1 MGESE
6 EVVDVPLTKNNA
18 GFSYILYRGINRI
31 HGYCKLFDIKNLEC
45 NLYWG
50 HYKSSTPYPE
60 HFEDEE
66 TSIDMFNYIADRVVS
81 DTKVKYNHIIEKKPD
96 DFKYSVPFIGTNE
109 NPEFFKKFVD
119 VYNPNKTKKNKIC
132 FWGLNKNL
140 LSNRTFRRL
149 RYGDRWDPHSNW
161 LHQTHDDWLLIK
173 SFLEKHYEVVELSY
187 RLPIRE
193 VYYHISTCEFTIG
206 YFGAFHVLSSLL
218 NKPNI
223 SISGLNNRLHPKTMS
238 EFEAYTN
245 KNTVWW
251 EQMTLAET
259 GWYNPTT
266 KDVCNIDN
274 INYYKK
280 LAFDKLKNANE

>member
-6 EVVDVPLTKNNA
+6 EVVDLPLTKNAA
-18 GFSYILYRGINRI
+18 GFSFMLYRGINRI

-60 HFEDEE
+60 YFEDEE

-81 DTKVKYNHIIEKKPD
+81 DTKVKYNHIIGKKLQ
-96 DFKYSVPFIGTNE
+96 DFDYKSEFIIKNK
-109 NPEFFKKFVD
+109 NSQFFKKFVD
-119 VYNPNKTKKNKIC
+119 VYNPHKTKKNKIC
-132 FWGLNKNL
+132 LWGLNKDLLTNL
-140 LSNRTFRRL
+140 ASTRL
-149 RYGDRWDPHSNW
+149 RYGSQWDPYSNW
-161 LHQTHDDWLLIK
+161 LYQSYDDWLLIR

-193 VYYHISTCEFTIG
+193 IYYHICTCEFTIG
-206 YFGAFHVLSSLL
+206 YFGVFHVLSSLL

-223 SISGLNNRLHPKTMS
+223 SISGLNNRLYPKTMN

-245 KNTVWW
+245 KNIFWW
-251 EQMTLAET
+251 EHATVAEI
-259 GWYNPTT
+259 GWHNPTT
-266 KDVCNIDN
+266 ADVCNINN